1 MDDFDQDVIFQGSC
15 LMMTGVPGVGKSYLI
30 KELQKAGDLEG
41 FQVLSM
47 GSIMFEIA
55 KDLEVVDDRDQ
66 MRYLDRET
74 QLALQQEASQLI
86 QSEYLDQGI
95 DVLLDTH
102 LQILTKR
109 GYMGTLSVWTATAI
123 DIDYIIL
130 VEADP
135 ETIKSRRETDKSRK
149 RNINLEEIQSHQE
162 INRMTA
168 FSYTVLSNTIIQIVD
183 NSQGLESQALDK
195 IKIILNDLD

>member
-1 MDDFDQDVIFQGSC
+1 MDDFDQDGIFPGSC
-15 LMMTGVPGVGKSYLI
+15 LMVAGVPGVGKTYII
-30 KELQKAGDLEG
+30 KQLQKAGDLEG
-41 FQVLSM
+41 FEVLNM

-86 QSEYLDQGI
+86 QSDYLDQGI

-135 ETIKSRRETDKSRK
+135 ETIKSRRESDKSRK
-149 RNINLEEIQSHQE
+149 RNVDLEEIQRHQE

-168 FSYTVLSNTIIQIVD
+168 FSYTVLSNTIVQIVD